1 MRRLR
6 SSSSSEPAVAGEG
19 AAGTSANTSTK
30 RRRTDKRETLDVDV
44 AMQMEQQQQ
53 ENKDKLPDEL
63 WDKVLKSV
71 DDNSVM
77 AFALVCKQL
86 RRVQQEA
93 GRRLETELKGYEFFN
108 FSSFYFKEE
117 FMNYMQRLSTRSE
130 DWFLWSMRV
139 LPSPE
144 EEKKRTR
151 IMNAAAFLGHLNLLK
166 QWKEQ
171 SRAKKSLF
179 DEKTCEVAALGG
191 QLEVL
196 VLLRE
201 NNCPW
206 NDFTCH
212 LAALGGHLDV
222 LKYAHEKGC
231 PWDEDTCAAA
241 ACEGHLEVLKYAY
254 EKGCPWDEYTC
265 YYAAEGGH
273 LEVLKYAHEKG
284 CEWDELTC
292 YHAAIEGHLDVL
304 QYARENGC
312 PWIEPEI
319 REVAARHNRRNVL
332 DYLVTLEESSSDH
345 GVQSLLS

>member
-1 MRRLR
+1 MRR

-30 RRRTDKRETLDVDV
+30 RRMTDKRETLDVDV

-86 RRVQQEA
+86 RRVQQASE
-93 GRRLETELKGYEFFN
+93 RRLETELKEFKW
-108 FSSFYFKEE
+108 YFVEK
-117 FMNYMQRLSTRSE
+117 FMDYMERLSTRSE
-130 DWFLWSMRV
+130 DWCLWSMRV

-166 QWKEQ
+166 HWQEQ

-196 VLLRE
+196 MWLRDSGYPWNTDRTCKDAARGGNLEMLKYFAKNGRPWNEETCCEAAKGGHLEMLKYLHE
-201 NNCPW
+201 NGCPW
-206 NDFTCH
+206 DRDTCKW
-212 LAALGGHLDV
+212 AAWNGHLDV
-222 LKYAHEKGC
+222 LKYAHEN
-231 PWDEDTCAAA
+231 
-241 ACEGHLEVLKYAY
+241 H
-254 EKGCPWDEYTC
+254 
-265 YYAAEGGH
+265 
-273 LEVLKYAHEKG
+273 
-284 CEWDELTC
+284 
-292 YHAAIEGHLDVL
+292 
-304 QYARENGC
+304 
-312 PWIEPEI
+312 
-319 REVAARHNRRNVL
+319 
-332 DYLVTLEESSSDH
+332 
-345 GVQSLLS
+345 